1 MQSTHF
7 PDHCVYCH
15 KDTGLLLTVGRAGA
29 KAHQECRRSRA
40 CGLCGQAG
48 MTNLCAQPD
57 CFRTVHPWCPQLFIT
72 TARTQSCEIHIFG
85 KKRERFSHIKHTL
98 ARVPFNPPLVHSLR
112 RLDKST
118 RNQSAS
124 CCTGHVFWYLIN
136 SQHFP
141 ASINLGVFPD
151 FRQGAVSSEEALDI
165 LEDWTVA
172 GCGSL
177 DAVFEDVVVRLSRYR
192 DMIETLKADLREN
205 IKNAESENALHI
217 KRLVQKTHTRRI
229 KEQSQE
235 ERFLLCDLRLLYLRP
250 VYEDYFKFI
259 EAKQRSGSADLLQ
272 FTTMGSSLSIRVAK
286 VPKCEEEFAC
296 AVCSDGDYEDDN
308 LIVICAV
315 SDK

>member
-1 MQSTHF
+1 MLSTHF

-15 KDTGLLLTVGRAGA
+15 KDSGLLLTVGRGDA
-29 KAHQECRRSRA
+29 KAHQECRQSRT

-48 MTNLCAQPD
+48 MTTLCIQPD
-57 CFRTVHPWCPQLFIT
+57 CFRTLHPWCPQLFTAT
-72 TARTQSCEIHIFG
+72 TRTQTCEIHIFG

-98 ARVPFNPPLVHSLR
+98 ARVPLNPPLVLSLR
-112 RLDKST
+112 RLDKSS

-141 ASINLGVFPD
+141 ASANLSVFPD
-151 FRQGAVSSEEALDI
+151 FRQGAVSCEETVDI
-165 LEDWTVA
+165 LEDWIVA
-172 GCGSL
+172 GAGSV
-177 DAVFEDVVVRLSRYR
+177 DALFEDVVVRLSRYR
-192 DMIETLKADLREN
+192 DTIEKLKADLRKN
-205 IKNAESENALHI
+205 IDNAEGENALRI
-217 KRLVQKTHTRRI
+217 EELVQKTHTRRS
-229 KEQSQE
+229 KDQSQE

-250 VYEDYFKFI
+250 VYEDFFKFI
-259 EAKQRSGSADLLQ
+259 EAKQRSGSVDLLQ
-272 FTTMGSSLSIRVAK
+272 SAAMGSSLSIRVSK

-315 SDK
+315 RTK